1 MSYSVEFWPAKS
13 KITARIELYIY
24 LYCGEYF
31 IDNHQTPGIGQ

>member
-13 KITARIELYIY
+13 KITAGIELYI
-24 LYCGEYF
+24 YCGEYF